1 MLIGMALLKWRVVT
15 AELPE
20 KVYGALA
27 RIGFGFGLPCTLIF
41 YGHGLGFYMHVSR
54 PGQLAV
60 TLAVWIMLLV
70 AAPLWLARFRF
81 EASFAT
87 WIYRITINECLN
99 QQRGRGAYHIPFEA
113 LLGSNE
119 LLFVD

>member
-1 MLIGMALLKWRVVT
+1 VT

-27 RIGFGFGLPCTLIF
+27 SIGFGFGLPCTLIF

-81 EASFAT
+81 GPLEWLWRT
-87 WIYRITINECLN
+87 LTCGEG
-99 QQRGRGAYHIPFEA
+99 QPFRRERH
-113 LLGSNE
+113 SSR
-119 LLFVD
+119 D